1 MTAPIRPDDM
11 VEMLGP
17 LRRYARTL
25 TRDRDDAEDLV
36 QAALVRALERRTTFR
51 SGAGAGHSAAGQ
63 SGSVLRGWLFAI
75 LRNVFVD
82 ARRSARATQAREA
95 AAADLGAETVP
106 AAQEGAVRLG
116 QVRDAFFRLPE
127 EQRAALHLVAI
138 EGMSYRDAAD
148 ALGVPQ
154 GTLMSRIGRARAA
167 LRAMEAGEAPR
178 PRLSLVAGG
187 SDDRSA

>member
-1 MTAPIRPDDM
+1 MTLPIRPDDM
-11 VEMLGP
+11 VAELGP

-36 QAALVRALERRTTFR
+36 QATLVRALERRATFR
-51 SGAGAGHSAAGQ
+51 AG
-63 SGSVLRGWLFAI
+63 GSMRGWLFAI

-82 ARRSARATQAREA
+82 GRRSDRAGQARDGA
-95 AAADLGAETVP
+95 AAALQGEAVP
-106 AAQEGAVRLG
+106 PPQEGAVRLG

-138 EGMSYRDAAD
+138 EGMAYRDAAD
-148 ALGVPQ
+148 ALGIPV

-167 LRAMEAGEAPR
+167 LRALEEEGPR
-178 PRLSLVAGG
+178 ARLSIVGG
-187 SDDRSA
+187 RDDV

>member
-1 MTAPIRPDDM
+1 MMSPIRPDDLIQ
-11 VEMLGP
+11 MLAP
-17 LRRYARTL
+17 LRRYACTL

-36 QAALVRALERRTTFR
+36 QATLVRALERRATFR
-51 SGAGAGHSAAGQ
+51 EG
-63 SGSVLRGWLFAI
+63 GSLRGWLFTI

-82 ARRSARATQAREA
+82 GRRSGRAEQAREA
-95 AAADLGAETVP
+95 AAASLGSSMVP

-127 EQRAALHLVAI
+127 DQRAALHLVAI

-167 LRAMEAGEAPR
+167 LRALEAGEPAADTPR
-178 PRLSLVAGG
+178 ASIAGRQAARLTVVGG
-187 SDDRSA
+187 ADDE